1 MNTAESLRRQGVGG
15 KAPTRGRAGGVSAM
29 IICQNEE
36 HHIEACLRSVAWC
49 DEIVVVDGGSTD
61 RTVEICRRHTDLVF
75 ENPWPGNRA
84 QKQFGLDAATQPWL
98 LNVDADE
105 RVTDALRE
113 EIVKVLQRDGDGYD
127 GFRIPRLVRYLDR
140 WWWRGGWYPA
150 RRLRLVRRAKT
161 VWGGSD
167 PHEKALVDGRIAN
180 LHEPLWHL
188 TYRDVAHHIQTM
200 NRLTDVA
207 ARASPR
213 RAGFE
218 RLYLRTVA
226 RFVRMWI
233 LRGGWREGFPG
244 LFVALA
250 SAVYVHVKYV
260 KADEVARERGAAG

>member
-1 MNTAESLRRQGVGG
+1 MTDARRPGI
-15 KAPTRGRAGGVSAM
+15 SAM

-36 HHIEACLRSVAWC
+36 QRIEACLQSVAWC

-61 RTVEICRRHTDLVF
+61 RTLDICRRYTDRIF
-75 ENPWPGNRA
+75 HNPWPGNRA
-84 QKQFGLDAATQPWL
+84 QKQFGLDAAAHPWL

-105 RVTDALRE
+105 RVPEALRR
-113 EIVKVLQRDGDGYD
+113 EIEKVMEDDGGGHD

-140 WWWRGGWYPA
+140 WWWRAGWYPA
-150 RRLRLVRRAKT
+150 RRLRVVRRART
-161 VWGGSD
+161 VWGGID
-167 PHEKALVDGRIAN
+167 PHEKAVVDGPVGSLR
-180 LHEPLWHL
+180 EPLWHL

-207 ARASPR
+207 AQASPR

-226 RFVRMWI
+226 RFVRSWI
-233 LRGGWREGFPG
+233 LLGGWREGFPG

-260 KADEVARERGAAG
+260 KADEVAHERGVVR